1 MRQILLRIAFLTF
14 AVGFT
19 LVAFN
24 FWGKFSGA
32 MGNLYAD
39 HPKPIPKPTGDVTM
53 TIIQPKSGPTDLRH
67 NWDCNK
73 QHPCPKP

>member
-1 MRQILLRIAFLTF
+1 MRLFLTHF
-14 AVGFT
+14 VFIAIALTITF
-19 LVAFN
+19 VAFN

-53 TIIQPKSGPTDLRH
+53 TIIQPDVLKK
-67 NWDCNK
+67 DCDK
-73 QHPCPKP
+73 QHPCR

>member
-53 TIIQPKSGPTDLRH
+53 TIIQPTPLNEVDCHKDKS
-67 NWDCNK
+67 
-73 QHPCPKP
+73 HPCPK